1 MGVPLLSSF
10 SKAVGVFLIKE
21 APVMTRPEWECQN
34 LSLVQ
39 LLVIHAS
46 GGQHFLSDS
55 QMYKDSLDIPHSS
68 NESSV
73 LPPILIERN
82 ADAYIKTTGGLR
94 TPLTWRNN
102 TTELS
107 KN

>member
-46 GGQHFLSDS
+46 GGQHFLSDF
-55 QMYKDSLDIPHSS
+55 QMYKVSLDLSHSHRK
-68 NESSV
+68 SST
-73 LPPILIERN
+73 LPPILI
-82 ADAYIKTTGGLR
+82 DST
-94 TPLTWRNN
+94 
-102 TTELS
+102 S
-107 KN
+107 